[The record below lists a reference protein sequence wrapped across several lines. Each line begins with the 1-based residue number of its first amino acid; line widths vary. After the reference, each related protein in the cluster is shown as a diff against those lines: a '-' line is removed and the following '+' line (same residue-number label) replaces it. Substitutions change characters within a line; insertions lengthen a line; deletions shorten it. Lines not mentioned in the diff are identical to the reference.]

1 MAFADTF
8 LPEFDQE
15 MKTTRSLLER
25 VPFSNASWKP
35 HTKST
40 ALGALASHLT
50 NLSGFGVMIANQDGR
65 DFSKAGPEGP
75 GGKQYSSTEDL
86 LSTFDANVAA
96 SRKAIAALPD
106 SKLGD
111 TWTLQNGS
119 HVIFAL
125 PRAAVLRTLLMNHI
139 IHHRGQLSVYLR
151 LNDVP
156 LPSIYGPTADT

>member
-1 MAFADTF
+1 SRDQARLLPQERRAPVLDCRRRRPPGRAVDTRPDATRDHHRPTRLAPRRDGRPAYHFAGRAVRRRRRTLTIHSHAESPMAFADTF

-75 GGKQYSSTEDL
+75 GGKQYS
-86 LSTFDANVAA
+86 
-96 SRKAIAALPD
+96 
-106 SKLGD
+106 
-111 TWTLQNGS
+111 
-119 HVIFAL
+119 
-125 PRAAVLRTLLMNHI
+125 
-139 IHHRGQLSVYLR
+139 
-151 LNDVP
+151 
-156 LPSIYGPTADT
+156 